1 MFEGMNDLLGYSYVF
16 RVIQLTSSFPVS
28 SSTNKS
34 LLYLNLFDANYIL
47 YLIKIILSILLKM
60 TAIHLKGTCNLAAMQ
75 DGDKNLK
82 KVRCIADYQFGRGCG
97 DALFSND
104 VTFLLSR
111 TNRVRQILQDGQRIA
126 TVRAKDG
133 MLTLS
138 IAGAMLLHDIL
149 PAPSY
154 RVIVCDDAVPFV
166 SKGKTV
172 FSKHIISM
180 DKELRAGEEVL
191 VVDASDKLLA
201 TGQLLLS
208 PDEALSIGR
217 GPGVD
222 VRNGID
228 QDKDRQDN

>member
-1 MFEGMNDLLGYSYVF
+1 M
-16 RVIQLTSSFPVS
+16 
-28 SSTNKS
+28 
-34 LLYLNLFDANYIL
+34 
-47 YLIKIILSILLKM
+47 ILSLFLNM

-75 DGDKNLK
+75 DADKNLK
-82 KVRCIADYQFGRGCG
+82 KVRNIADYQFGRGCG
-97 DALFSND
+97 DALFPND

-111 TNRVRQILQDGQRIA
+111 TNRVRQILNNGQRIA

-138 IAGAMLLHDIL
+138 IAGAMVLHNVL
-149 PAPSY
+149 SAPSY

-172 FSKHIISM
+172 FAKHILSL

-191 VVDASDKLLA
+191 VVDSSDNLLA

-217 GPGVD
+217 GPAVD

-228 QDKDRQDN
+228 QEKDRQDN

>member
-1 MFEGMNDLLGYSYVF
+1 
-16 RVIQLTSSFPVS
+16 
-28 SSTNKS
+28 
-34 LLYLNLFDANYIL
+34 
-47 YLIKIILSILLKM
+47 M

-75 DGDKNLK
+75 DADKNLK
-82 KVRCIADYQFGRGCG
+82 KVRNIADHQFGKGCG
-97 DALFSND
+97 EALFTEG

-111 TNRVRQILQDGQRIA
+111 TNRVRQIMNNGQRIA

-138 IAGAMLLHDIL
+138 IAGAQVVHNVL
-149 PAPSY
+149 PSPSY
-154 RVIVCDDAVPFV
+154 RVVVCDDAVPFV

-172 FSKHIISM
+172 FAKHIISL

-217 GPGVD
+217 GPAVD

-228 QDKDRQDN
+228 QEKDIHNN